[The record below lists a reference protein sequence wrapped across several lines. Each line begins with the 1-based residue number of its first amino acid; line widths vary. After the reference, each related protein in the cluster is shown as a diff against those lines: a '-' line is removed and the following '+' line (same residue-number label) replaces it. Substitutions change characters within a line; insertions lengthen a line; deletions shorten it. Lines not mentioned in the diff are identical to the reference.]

1 MVLWGGA
8 GARRGARCSLSNPR
22 RSSQPVS
29 LSRPWLSG
37 HGPHPPAGPWFAFPQ
52 LAQDGR
58 EGGLRWP
65 RPRRPETL
73 HGCSFPFPATRDQRR
88 GDWAWAGE
96 GGSNALCWAAFPT
109 CFLTGKRPPPTITPS
124 ATSLNSCEGGGGGR
138 IDSIPKALGKPRQ
151 GSGSC
156 QPNHSASEPA
166 EGPGKSSTNMVDSG

>member
-1 MVLWGGA
+1 MKVPACGSPKSPRSEARGPLGRGRGLS

-58 EGGLRWP
+58 DGGLRWP

-124 ATSLNSCEGGGGGR
+124 ATSLNSCEGGGGGE
-138 IDSIPKALGKPRQ
+138 
-151 GSGSC
+151 
-156 QPNHSASEPA
+156 N
-166 EGPGKSSTNMVDSG
+166 